1 MKTDWQRQLLASYG
15 YLELMGCDYSLRK
28 LLNTGAARRI
38 GQSLPSDNKGVLSVQ
53 SAATATIA
61 PIARIKAEVFAV
73 SSAVLAVWAVF
84 DQTLH
89 SAS

>member
-1 MKTDWQRQLLASYG
+1 M
-15 YLELMGCDYSLRK
+15 
-28 LLNTGAARRI
+28 
-38 GQSLPSDNKGVLSVQ
+38 GVLSVQ
-53 SAATATIA
+53 SAATATATIA